1 MGQGSLVSMPAH
13 KPRPLYPKTS
23 STGANGPVCSEDG
36 CILLPVGMGHP
47 WVSCSWPA
55 SVPHIPLLRPVFK
68 YLLLFG
74 PQLRPP
80 HHLHHPRVL
89 PGLTHRAA
97 QQDNHAPSADGAG
110 SSVTVTR
117 SGWAKQPRVP
127 GARMRRAQGSWGRGT
142 CSAPRRC
149 RSGKHPAFQ
158 PSPEH
163 PPRWPGWQVHR
174 VARPWVLSPW
184 GRRRVAPSHRPRLRR
199 REPPWGWPS
208 PPPCTP
214 AGHSCGRERSVVG
227 TQRVFPSF

>member
-1 MGQGSLVSMPAH
+1 MN
-13 KPRPLYPKTS
+13 R
-23 STGANGPVCSEDG
+23 
-36 CILLPVGMGHP
+36 
-47 WVSCSWPA
+47 SC
-55 SVPHIPLLRPVFK
+55 
-68 YLLLFG
+68 
-74 PQLRPP
+74 LRPP
-80 HHLHHPRVL
+80 ASSRSRWAPGVGAESAPEGSLSCVRGPLSRSGLVL
-89 PGLTHRAA
+89 VLVLVLELLAA
-97 QQDNHAPSADGAG
+97 VDGSGVASADGAG

-184 GRRRVAPSHRPRLRR
+184 GRCRVAPSHRPRLRR

-214 AGHSCGRERSVVG
+214 AGHSFSSSSSSKP
-227 TQRVFPSF
+227 QRRR